1 MQRRSLSCI
10 ARVQTTSNSK
20 VKKNKKKHTCSV
32 NGLGWGIGQ
41 IRLMGAKKILVLSPK
56 IHAAENN
63 EKKNCCMKIELS
75 TVVKIMKNDQF
86 CSAYVCVRCSF
97 IVKGYECAVC

>member
-1 MQRRSLSCI
+1 MLCDWIGALGKS
-10 ARVQTTSNSK
+10 AEWVQ
-20 VKKNKKKHTCSV
+20 KKNS
-32 NGLGWGIGQ
+32 I
-41 IRLMGAKKILVLSPK
+41 VLSPK

>member
-32 NGLGWGIGQ
+32 IGLGHWANPLNGC
-41 IRLMGAKKILVLSPK
+41 KKNSIVLSPK

>member
-32 NGLGWGIGQ
+32 IGLGHWANPLNGC
-41 IRLMGAKKILVLSPK
+41 KKKNSIVLSPK

-63 EKKNCCMKIELS
+63 EKK
-75 TVVKIMKNDQF
+75 
-86 CSAYVCVRCSF
+86 
-97 IVKGYECAVC
+97 IVA